1 MTSLALLSTLVLFV
15 VSTTQVLAQSCPC
28 GYKDSSGNVWREAIV
43 STFTQ
48 DAGALA
54 AVNADWII
62 APDLQVQSGTATAN
76 IQYTTAN
83 VFEYQDALGLKAS
96 AYDNSGSVK
105 CAEIF
110 TNRAD
115 ILYGSFR
122 MQAQVPSVPGVVF
135 GENFIQQLISR
146 RTEDP
151 ATPGFFT
158 YISGT
163 QEQDIEFLSSDTN
176 YYQQVHYTNQPGQLS
191 SGDPDP
197 DAAKDIEVPG
207 ADFTTFGVHR
217 IDWLPSSTTYSYSG
231 NTDSGT
237 PISSTT
243 TITKNVPTTP
253 SEFIINVWSN
263 GDPTWSQGPPTA
275 DAIATLHYANLYFN
289 STSFSAASFNSACS
303 AAGNVAPCSV

>member
-1 MTSLALLSTLVLFV
+1 MTFFALLSTLILVAV
-15 VSTTQVLAQSCPC
+15 PTTQVLAHSCPC
-28 GYKDSSGNVWREAIV
+28 GYKDSSGHLWREAIV

-48 DAGALA
+48 NAGALD

-62 APDLQVQSGTATAN
+62 ATDLETQSGTATAN
-76 IQYTTAN
+76 IQYVTAN

-96 AYDNSGSVK
+96 AYDHSGSVK

-110 TNRAD
+110 TQRDD

-122 MQAQVPSVPGVVF
+122 MQSQVPSIPGVVF
-135 GENFIQQLISR
+135 G
-146 RTEDP
+146 
-151 ATPGFFT
+151 FFT
-158 YISGT
+158 YFNDT

-176 YYQQVHYTNQPGQLS
+176 YYQTVHYTNQPGQLPNGNINS
-191 SGDPDP
+191 N
-197 DAAKDIEVPG
+197 AAKVVVIPG

-217 IDWLPSSTTYSYSG
+217 IDWLPTSTTYSYSG
-231 NTDSGT
+231 NSDSGT
-237 PISSTT
+237 PVTSAT
-243 TITKNVPTTP
+243 TITTHVPNTP
-253 SEFIINVWSN
+253 SEFVINVWSN
-263 GDPTWSQGPPTA
+263 GDPEWSHGPPTA

>member
-1 MTSLALLSTLVLFV
+1 MAPFARLNALLALAA

-28 GYKDSSGNVWREAIV
+28 GYKDSNGHVWREAIV

-48 DAGALA
+48 PAGALA
-54 AVNADWII
+54 ALSPNWLVGT
-62 APDLQVQSGTATAN
+62 DLESQPSPATAS
-76 IQYTTAN
+76 IQYVTAN
-83 VFEYQDALGLKAS
+83 VFQFNDALGLKAS

-105 CAEIF
+105 SGEIF
-110 TNRAD
+110 TARSD

-135 GENFIQQLISR
+135 G
-146 RTEDP
+146 
-151 ATPGFFT
+151 FFT
-158 YISGT
+158 YISDT
-163 QEQDIEFLSSDTN
+163 QEQDIEFLSSDPD
-176 YYQQVHYTNQPGQLS
+176 YYQHLYYTNQPGTV
-191 SGDPDP
+191 GGVVDTA
-197 DAAKDIEVPG
+197 AAKNVVVPG

-217 IDWLPSSTTYSYSG
+217 FDWLPASTVYSYSG

-253 SEFIINVWSN
+253 SEFVLNVWSN
-263 GDPTWSQGPPTA
+263 GDPGFSKGPPTA
-275 DAIATLHYANLYFN
+275 DAIATIQYVHLYFN

-303 AAGNVAPCSV
+303 AAHNVAPCNV

>member
-1 MTSLALLSTLVLFV
+1 MTSFALLSPLVLFA

-28 GYKDSSGNVWREAIV
+28 GYKDSNGHVWREAIV

-62 APDLQVQSGTATAN
+62 APDLQVQSGHATAN
-76 IQYTTAN
+76 IQYTPAN
-83 VFEYQDALGLKAS
+83 VFQYQDALGLKAS

-122 MQAQVPSVPGVVF
+122 MQAQVPSVPGAVF
-135 GENFIQQLISR
+135 
-146 RTEDP
+146 
-151 ATPGFFT
+151 GFFT

-176 YYQQVHYTNQPGQLS
+176 YYQQVHYTNQPGNVN
-191 SGDPDP
+191 GNPDP
-197 DAAKDIEVPG
+197 DAAKDIVVPG

-217 IDWLPSSTTYSYSG
+217 IDWLPASTTYSYSG
-231 NTDSGT
+231 NSDSGT
-237 PISSTT
+237 PITSTT

-263 GDPTWSQGPPTA
+263 GDPGWSHGPPTA
-275 DAIATLHYANLYFN
+275 DAIATVHYANLYFN
-289 STSFSAASFNSACS
+289 STSLSAASFNSACS

>member
-1 MTSLALLSTLVLFV
+1 MTSFALLSTLVLFA

-28 GYKDSSGNVWREAIV
+28 GYKDSNGNVWREAIV

-54 AVNADWII
+54 AVNANWII
-62 APDLQVQSGTATAN
+62 ASDLEVQSGTATAN
-76 IQYTTAN
+76 IQYATAN

-110 TNRAD
+110 TNRKD

-135 GENFIQQLISR
+135 G
-146 RTEDP
+146 
-151 ATPGFFT
+151 FFT
-158 YISGT
+158 YITDT

-176 YYQQVHYTNQPGQLS
+176 YYQQVHYTNQPGTVN
-191 SGDPDP
+191 GNTDP

-263 GDPTWSQGPPTA
+263 GDPAWSHGPPTA

-289 STSFSAASFNSACS
+289 STSLSAASFNSACS